1 MYAGDESRQSREE
14 KKWEEKRWEEKAM
27 VGLKEVKTRRKMGT
41 RS

>member
-14 KKWEEKRWEEKAM
+14 KRWEEKAM
-27 VGLKEVKTRRKMGT
+27 DGLKEVKPRRKMGT